1 MFIIE
6 YFVNVD
12 ICIYKGNLL
21 FLLERFCYMNMNVVL
36 MNVFLSIMNC
46 MICMYFKFLNVFYIL
61 KYFKLY
67 VDYNRKLLLN
77 KKNYRFIIYINK
89 SRI

>member
-1 MFIIE
+1 
-6 YFVNVD
+6 
-12 ICIYKGNLL
+12 
-21 FLLERFCYMNMNVVL
+21 

-77 KKNYRFIIYINK
+77 KKNYSEIIVVK
-89 SRI
+89 K